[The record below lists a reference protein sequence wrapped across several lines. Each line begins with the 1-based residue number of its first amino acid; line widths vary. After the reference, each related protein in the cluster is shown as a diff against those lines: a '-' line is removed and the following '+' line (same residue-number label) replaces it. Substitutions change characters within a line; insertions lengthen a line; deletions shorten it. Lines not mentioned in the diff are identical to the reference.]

1 MSKRIALT
9 DYIEVDGADLSND
22 CRAISSNFEHNRVD
36 VSGFSA
42 SGTDEFLLGN
52 TTREITA
59 TFFSNPDTGHSFPV
73 LKYLFEEKAI
83 FDFVW
88 RKDVN
93 AGVSASNPEL
103 RGAVQLT
110 AFPQGANR
118 GDPET
123 FDVTFTQA
131 AGTILTWH
139 YS

>member
-9 DYIEVDGADLSND
+9 DYVEVDGVDLSND
-22 CRAISSNFEHNRVD
+22 CRAIGSNFEHARVD

-59 TFFSNPDTGHSFPV
+59 TFFANHASGKSFQT
-73 LKYLFEEKAI
+73 LKYLFESKAI
-83 FDFVW
+83 FDIAW

-93 AGVSASNPEL
+93 AGASTTNPEC
-103 RGAVQLT
+103 RGSVQLA
-110 AFPQGANR
+110 AFPQGTNR
-118 GDPET
+118 GDVET

-131 AGTILTWH
+131 EGDVLTWY